1 MKDRPCSGRN
11 DRDIGPHQADSVIRQ
26 TKRQRQVSPPL
37 TIVQCLATRDL
48 EAYCGNVFL
57 GAVRPSEPGS
67 SDEVVELYT
76 MALIELLEALDRM
89 SNHERMLIIEGMRR
103 PLDLSSAPARPG
115 LLATGGSRIGWRSDV
130 PPWNVM
136 E

>member
-1 MKDRPCSGRN
+1 MKDRRRSEGN
-11 DRDIGPHQADSVIRQ
+11 DRDIGPRQADSVIRQ
-26 TKRQRQVSPPL
+26 PKGQRQPSPPL

-89 SNHERMLIIEGMRR
+89 SNHQRILIIEGMRR
-103 PLDLSSAPARPG
+103 PLDPLSGPARPG
-115 LLATGGSRIGWRSDV
+115 LLETGGSRIRWRADA
-130 PPWNVM
+130 PPWDAK